1 MLNYLYLEV
10 AYLGFPI
17 VHNSPM
23 CKDIGYY
30 YEGENIDQMIEH
42 LKTIQVHHHETIEEY
57 KEKAMKH
64 VKKYSIDNYEV

>member
-17 VHNSPM
+17 IHNSPM

-30 YEGENIDQMIEH
+30 YEEDNIDQMLECIEEA
-42 LKTIQVHHHETIEEY
+42 KKHHHKRLSMYHLNALKKIHEY
-57 KEKAMKH
+57 S
-64 VKKYSIDNYEV
+64 V